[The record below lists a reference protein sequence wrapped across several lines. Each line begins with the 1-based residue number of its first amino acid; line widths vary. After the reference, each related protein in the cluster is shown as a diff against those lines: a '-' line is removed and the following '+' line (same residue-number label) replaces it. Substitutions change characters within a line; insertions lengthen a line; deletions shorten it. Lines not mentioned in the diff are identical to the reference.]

1 MRQRA
6 ARLGAASLAIGLTFG
21 LTSGLAGC
29 APNSTYGQY
38 WQAMK
43 QAFASGFGNGSV
55 DRATAAKIPYASI
68 GYRIGGGRQQILVL
82 ATDTGGQLLWTA
94 ASHVV
99 LVTREGRIVRSVG
112 LPHNIAALNPAR
124 GENPPPLKAALQQPY
139 QTKWFADFP
148 DSGAYG
154 IAFTCVTASRGPAPV
169 TILGTAIATVR
180 VDENCREAGG
190 RGSFTNSY
198 WIDPQSGLTWRSI
211 QQLDPAGEPIE
222 TELFRPPG

>member
-1 MRQRA
+1 MKHRA
-6 ARLGAASLAIGLTFG
+6 ARLGAASLAIGLTI
-21 LTSGLAGC
+21 GLAGC

-38 WQAMK
+38 WQATK
-43 QAFASGFGNGSV
+43 RAFAGSFGNGSV

-68 GYRIGGGRQQILVL
+68 GYRVGGGRQQILVL

-124 GENPPPLKAALQQPY
+124 GENPPLKAALRQPY
-139 QTKWFADFP
+139 QTKWIADFP

-154 IAFTCVTASRGPAPV
+154 IAFSCVTASRGPAPV

-180 VDENCREAGG
+180 VDENCREAAG
-190 RGSFTNSY
+190 RGNFTNSY
-198 WIDPQSGLTWRSI
+198 WLDPQSGLVWRSI
-211 QQLDPAGEPIE
+211 QQLDPAGQPIE